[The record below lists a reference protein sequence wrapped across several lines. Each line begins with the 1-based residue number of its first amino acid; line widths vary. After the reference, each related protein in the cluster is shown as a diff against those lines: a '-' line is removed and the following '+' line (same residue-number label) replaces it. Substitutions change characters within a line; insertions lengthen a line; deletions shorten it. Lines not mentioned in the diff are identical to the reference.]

1 MPGLTFREGI
11 RTRAFSRLFISFGCF
26 SFYSMTI
33 SVNLVPLISETGM
46 DAMKAAGIASIMGL
60 VGIIARLTVGM
71 LLDRFP
77 GHIIGTVT
85 QLLPVIGCILLLTG
99 ESSTLLVVLAVIT
112 FGAALGAE
120 IDVAL
125 YLASRHFGLRSFAAL
140 FGGIIGFGAV
150 NAAIGPYVAGL
161 LHDIS
166 GSYDPLLIVTS
177 VMLVL
182 GALAIATIGRPPE
195 LLHGAG
201 H

>member
-1 MPGLTFREGI
+1 MNTTLLLVGCGKMGGAMLDGWLAHGLDPDRVWIVEPNAET
-11 RTRAFSRLFISFGCF
+11 AADLASRLGVHTLKPDVVLFA
-26 SFYSMTI
+26 
-33 SVNLVPLISETGM
+33 VKPQVM
-46 DAMKAAGIASIMGL
+46 DQAMPPYARLAGPDTVFLSIAAGRTLAS
-60 VGIIARLTVGM
+60 
-71 LLDRFP
+71 
-77 GHIIGTVT
+77 
-85 QLLPVIGCILLLTG
+85 
-99 ESSTLLVVLAVIT
+99 